1 MADDCLF
8 CKMVA
13 GEIKPDTLY
22 EDDHVLA
29 FRDINPQA
37 PVHFL
42 VVPKQHIATLN
53 DLDEDHAELIGRM
66 YLAAKKI
73 ANEQGIAEGG
83 YRSLINCNSG
93 AGQTVWHVHLHVLGG
108 RTLTWPPG

>member
-22 EDDHVLA
+22 EDEHVLA

-53 DLDEDHAELIGRM
+53 DLDESHAELIGRM
-66 YLAAKKI
+66 YFAAKKI

-83 YRSLINCNSG
+83 YRSLINCNSD

>member
-8 CKMVA
+8 CKMVQ

-53 DLDEDHAELIGRM
+53 DLEDKHAELIGLM

-73 ANEQGIAEGG
+73 ANEQGIADGG
-83 YRSLINCNSG
+83 YRSLINCNSD

>member
-8 CKMVA
+8 CKMA
-13 GEIKPDTLY
+13 RGEIKPDTLY
-22 EDDHVLA
+22 EDELVLA
-29 FRDINPQA
+29 FKDINPQA

-42 VVPKQHIATLN
+42 VVPKQHISTLN
-53 DLDEDHAELIGRM
+53 ECDDSHAELIGHM

-73 ANEQGIAEGG
+73 ANELGIADGG
-83 YRSLINCNSG
+83 YRSLINCNAD

>member
-1 MADDCLF
+1 
-8 CKMVA
+8 MVQ

-53 DLDEDHAELIGRM
+53 DLEEKHTELIGRM
-66 YLAAKKI
+66 YLAARDI
-73 ANEQGIAEGG
+73 AKEQGIADDG

-93 AGQTVWHVHLHVLGG
+93 AGQTVWHIHLHVLGG
-108 RTLTWPPG
+108 RMLTWPPG

>member
-22 EDDHVLA
+22 EDDDVLA

-42 VVPKQHIATLN
+42 VIPKQHITTLN
-53 DLDEDHAELIGRM
+53 DLNDNHAELIGR
-66 YLAAKKI
+66 LHLVARDIAKT
-73 ANEQGIAEGG
+73 QGIADGG
-83 YRSLINCNSG
+83 YRCVINCNAD
-93 AGQTVWHVHLHVLGG
+93 AGQSVWHVHLHVLGG
-108 RTLTWPPG
+108 RALTWPPG

>member
-22 EDDHVLA
+22 EDDHILA
-29 FRDINPQA
+29 FKDINPQA

-42 VVPKQHIATLN
+42 VIPKQHIATLN
-53 DLDEDHAELIGRM
+53 DLDDSHTELIGRM
-66 YLAAKKI
+66 YLVAKKI
-73 ANEQGIAEGG
+73 AEQQGVADGG
-83 YRSLINCNSG
+83 YRSLINCNSD

-108 RTLTWPPG
+108 RILTWPPG

>member
-53 DLDEDHAELIGRM
+53 DLDDSHAELIGRM
-66 YLAAKKI
+66 YLAASKV
-73 ANEQGIAEGG
+73 ATEQGIAEGG
-83 YRSLINCNSG
+83 YRSLINCNTD
-93 AGQTVWHVHLHVLGG
+93 AGQTVWHLHLHVLGG
-108 RTLTWPPG
+108 RTLAWPPG

>member
-8 CKMVA
+8 CKMA
-13 GEIKPDTLY
+13 QGEIKPDALY
-22 EDDHVLA
+22 EDEHVLA

-42 VVPKQHIATLN
+42 VIPKQHITTLN
-53 DLDEDHAELIGRM
+53 DVDEEHVELIGRM
-66 YLAAKKI
+66 YLAASKV

-83 YRSLINCNSG
+83 YRSLINCNPD

-108 RTLTWPPG
+108 RVLTWPPG

>member
-8 CKMVA
+8 CKMVQ

-53 DLDEDHAELIGRM
+53 DLEEKHAELIGRM
-66 YLAAKKI
+66 YLAARDI
-73 ANEQGIAEGG
+73 AKEQGIADGG
-83 YRSLINCNSG
+83 YRSLINCNAD

>member
-8 CKMVA
+8 CKMVQ

-22 EDDHVLA
+22 EDEHVLA
-29 FRDINPQA
+29 FKDVNPQA

-42 VVPKQHIATLN
+42 VIPKQHIATLN
-53 DLDEDHAELIGRM
+53 DLDDSHTELIGRM

-73 ANEQGIAEGG
+73 AKEQGIAEGG
-83 YRSLINCNSG
+83 YRSLINCNTE
-93 AGQTVWHVHLHVLGG
+93 AGQSVWHVHLHVLGG
-108 RTLTWPPG
+108 RTMAWPPG

>member
-8 CKMVA
+8 CKMVQ

-53 DLDEDHAELIGRM
+53 DLEEKHAELIGRM
-66 YLAAKKI
+66 YLAAKII
-73 ANEQGIAEGG
+73 AKEQGIADGG
-83 YRSLINCNSG
+83 YRSLINCNSD

>member
-8 CKMVA
+8 CKMA
-13 GEIKPDTLY
+13 SGEIKPDVLY
-22 EDDHVLA
+22 EDDTILA
-29 FRDINPQA
+29 FSDINPQA

-42 VVPKQHIATLN
+42 VIPKEHVSTLN
-53 DLDEDHAELIGRM
+53 DLDDSHAEVVGKMHLV
-66 YLAAKKI
+66 AKQI
-73 ANEQGIAEGG
+73 AEEKGIARGG
-83 YRSLINCNSG
+83 YRAVTNCNTD

>member
-1 MADDCLF
+1 
-8 CKMVA
+8 MVQ

-29 FRDINPQA
+29 FKDINPQA

-53 DLDEDHAELIGRM
+53 DLDDSHAELIGRM
-66 YLAAKKI
+66 YLAAKNV
-73 ANEQGIAEGG
+73 ANEQGIANGG
-83 YRSLINCNSG
+83 YRSLINCNPD